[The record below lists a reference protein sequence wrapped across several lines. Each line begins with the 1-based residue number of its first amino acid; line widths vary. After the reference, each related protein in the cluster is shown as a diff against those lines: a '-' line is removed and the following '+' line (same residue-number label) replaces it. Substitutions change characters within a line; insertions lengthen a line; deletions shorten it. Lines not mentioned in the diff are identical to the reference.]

1 MPRSPRTPH
10 IRFTI
15 RCGKPAIA
23 QRADRGVRPYGC
35 EREIFRFV
43 RIRAFFYG
51 GWFTITSRLGA
62 REGLVLMMTCGS
74 AGARVV
80 LIPVDELRPNP
91 AQPRGVFEPEGLQAL
106 ADSIWQYGVLQPL
119 SVRMTADGP
128 ELIAGERRLR
138 AAKLAGLREVPCLL
152 ARSSEEES
160 ALLAL
165 VENLQRRD
173 LHYLEEAAAI
183 ARLISS
189 YGLSQEQA
197 AERLGKSQS
206 AIANKLRLLRLSPD
220 CVRLL
225 REHDLSER
233 HARALLRLTDE
244 EDRLKALQVIAARGY
259 NVAQSEAYI
268 DELLKLKQKTPP
280 PRLPTYIVKDVRI
293 FLNTIRH
300 SLGLMQRAGVE
311 ADMQR
316 EDTDDGILLTIRIPK
331 RAKEAG

>member
-1 MPRSPRTPH
+1 MEMSER
-10 IRFTI
+10 
-15 RCGKPAIA
+15 KPLLSH
-23 QRADRGVRPYGC
+23 R
-35 EREIFRFV
+35 
-43 RIRAFFYG
+43 
-51 GWFTITSRLGA
+51 
-62 REGLVLMMTCGS
+62 VLYLPTD
-74 AGARVV
+74 A
-80 LIPVDELRPNP
+80 LHPNP
-91 AQPRGVFEPEGLQAL
+91 HQPRRDFDEGAL
-106 ADSIWQYGVLQPL
+106 RELSESIRRYGILQPL
-119 SVRMTADGP
+119 TVRRTENGY

-165 VENLQRRD
+165 IENLQRRD

-183 ARLISS
+183 AQLIAA

-268 DELLKLKQKTPP
+268 EELLKLKQKTPP

>member
-1 MPRSPRTPH
+1 MEMSARKPLLPRR
-10 IRFTI
+10 
-15 RCGKPAIA
+15 
-23 QRADRGVRPYGC
+23 
-35 EREIFRFV
+35 
-43 RIRAFFYG
+43 
-51 GWFTITSRLGA
+51 
-62 REGLVLMMTCGS
+62 VLDLPID
-74 AGARVV
+74 A
-80 LIPVDELRPNP
+80 LRPNP
-91 AQPRGVFEPEGLQAL
+91 NQPRIEFDEASLRSL
-106 ADSIWQYGVLQPL
+106 SDSIRRYGILQPL
-119 SVRMTADGP
+119 TVRRTDESY

-165 VENLQRRD
+165 IENLQRRD

-183 ARLISS
+183 ARLIAT

-206 AIANKLRLLRLSPD
+206 AIANKLR
-220 CVRLL
+220 
-225 REHDLSER
+225 
-233 HARALLRLTDE
+233 LLRLTDE

-268 DELLKLKQKTPP
+268 EELLKLKQKTPP

-331 RAKEAG
+331 RAKEGG

>member
-1 MPRSPRTPH
+1 MKLQQKSDFLSTRVQYIST
-10 IRFTI
+10 T
-15 RCGKPAIA
+15 
-23 QRADRGVRPYGC
+23 
-35 EREIFRFV
+35 
-43 RIRAFFYG
+43 RI
-51 GWFTITSRLGA
+51 
-62 REGLVLMMTCGS
+62 
-74 AGARVV
+74 
-80 LIPVDELRPNP
+80 RPNP
-91 AQPRGVFEPEGLQAL
+91 QQPRRSFPEDAL
-106 ADSIWQYGVLQPL
+106 AELAESIRCYGILQPL
-119 SVRMTADGP
+119 TVRRAGGDF

-138 AAKLAGLREVPCLL
+138 AARLAGLREVPCLL

-165 VENLQRRD
+165 IENLQRRD

-183 ARLISS
+183 ARLIAT

-268 DELLKLKQKTPP
+268 EELLKLKQKTPP

>member
-1 MPRSPRTPH
+1 MLDTQVRWLPVEQ
-10 IRFTI
+10 
-15 RCGKPAIA
+15 IA
-23 QRADRGVRPYGC
+23 
-35 EREIFRFV
+35 
-43 RIRAFFYG
+43 
-51 GWFTITSRLGA
+51 
-62 REGLVLMMTCGS
+62 
-74 AGARVV
+74 
-80 LIPVDELRPNP
+80 PNP
-91 AQPRGVFEPEGLQAL
+91 HQPRREFAPGPL
-106 ADSIWQYGVLQPL
+106 AELAESIRRHGIIQPL
-119 SVRMTADGP
+119 SVRRRDNGW

-138 AAKLAGLREVPCLL
+138 AAKLAGLQTVPCL
-152 ARSSEEES
+152 EMQVDEQDS
-160 ALLAL
+160 AILAL
-165 VENLQRRD
+165 IENIQRRD

-183 ARLISS
+183 AAYLRQSGS
-189 YGLSQEQA
+189 TQEEA
-197 AERLGKSQS
+197 AALLGRSPS
-206 AIANKLRLLRLSPD
+206 AVANKLRLLRLSPD

-268 DELLKLKQKTPP
+268 EELLKLKQKTPP

-300 SLGLMQRAGVE
+300 SLGLMQRAGVQ

>member
-1 MPRSPRTPH
+1 MKTFPLRVLAPERTFFDGACTSLTVPSIDGMYGLMAQHEDIVLAIVPGKLTLRDADGVEQIAAVSEGVLKMERS
-10 IRFTI
+10 IR
-15 RCGKPAIA
+15 R
-23 QRADRGVRPYGC
+23 YG
-35 EREIFRFV
+35 I
-43 RIRAFFYG
+43 
-51 GWFTITSRLGA
+51 
-62 REGLVLMMTCGS
+62 
-74 AGARVV
+74 
-80 LIPVDELRPNP
+80 
-91 AQPRGVFEPEGLQAL
+91 
-106 ADSIWQYGVLQPL
+106 LQPL
-119 SVRMTADGP
+119 TVRRTDEGY

-165 VENLQRRD
+165 IENLQRRD

-183 ARLISS
+183 ARLIAT

-268 DELLKLKQKTPP
+268 EELLKLKQKTPP

>member
-1 MPRSPRTPH
+1 MPTGRVNPTQNLVDSYE
-10 IRFTI
+10 TI
-15 RCGKPAIA
+15 K
-23 QRADRGVRPYGC
+23 
-35 EREIFRFV
+35 
-43 RIRAFFYG
+43 
-51 GWFTITSRLGA
+51 
-62 REGLVLMMTCGS
+62 
-74 AGARVV
+74 
-80 LIPVDELRPNP
+80 
-91 AQPRGVFEPEGLQAL
+91 
-106 ADSIWQYGVLQPL
+106 
-119 SVRMTADGP
+119 
-128 ELIAGERRLR
+128 
-138 AAKLAGLREVPCLL
+138 
-152 ARSSEEES
+152 
-160 ALLAL
+160 
-165 VENLQRRD
+165 
-173 LHYLEEAAAI
+173 
-183 ARLISS
+183 
-189 YGLSQEQA
+189 

-268 DELLKLKQKTPP
+268 EELLKLKQKTPP

>member
-1 MPRSPRTPH
+1 M
-10 IRFTI
+10 
-15 RCGKPAIA
+15 
-23 QRADRGVRPYGC
+23 
-35 EREIFRFV
+35 
-43 RIRAFFYG
+43 
-51 GWFTITSRLGA
+51 
-62 REGLVLMMTCGS
+62 
-74 AGARVV
+74 
-80 LIPVDELRPNP
+80 
-91 AQPRGVFEPEGLQAL
+91 
-106 ADSIWQYGVLQPL
+106 
-119 SVRMTADGP
+119 
-128 ELIAGERRLR
+128 
-138 AAKLAGLREVPCLL
+138 PCLL

-165 VENLQRRD
+165 IENLQRRD

-183 ARLISS
+183 ARLIAT

-197 AERLGKSQS
+197 AEIAGVTRQS
-206 AIANKLRLLRLSPD
+206 YSIANKLRLLRLSPD

-268 DELLKLKQKTPP
+268 EELLKLKQKTPP

>member
-1 MPRSPRTPH
+1 MEMSARKPLLPRR
-10 IRFTI
+10 
-15 RCGKPAIA
+15 
-23 QRADRGVRPYGC
+23 
-35 EREIFRFV
+35 
-43 RIRAFFYG
+43 
-51 GWFTITSRLGA
+51 
-62 REGLVLMMTCGS
+62 VLDLPID
-74 AGARVV
+74 A
-80 LIPVDELRPNP
+80 LHPNP
-91 AQPRGVFEPEGLQAL
+91 NQPRIEFDEASLRSL
-106 ADSIWQYGVLQPL
+106 SDSIRRYGILQPL
-119 SVRMTADGP
+119 TVRRTDEGY

-160 ALLAL
+160 ALL
-165 VENLQRRD
+165 
-173 LHYLEEAAAI
+173 
-183 ARLISS
+183 
-189 YGLSQEQA
+189 G
-197 AERLGKSQS
+197 LGKSQS

-268 DELLKLKQKTPP
+268 EELLKLKQKTPP

>member
-1 MPRSPRTPH
+1 MNTEQLETFLALAETKNFS
-10 IRFTI
+10 
-15 RCGKPAIA
+15 RCA
-23 QRADRGVRPYGC
+23 QRLIISQSAVSKRIFELEKELGQTLFHRSGGVALTGEGRAFRPYA
-35 EREIFRFV
+35 EQM
-43 RIRAFFYG
+43 
-51 GWFTITSRLGA
+51 LN
-62 REGLVLMMTCGS
+62 
-74 AGARVV
+74 
-80 LIPVDELRPNP
+80 LR
-91 AQPRGVFEPEGLQAL
+91 
-106 ADSIWQYGVLQPL
+106 
-119 SVRMTADGP
+119 
-128 ELIAGERRLR
+128 
-138 AAKLAGLREVPCLL
+138 
-152 ARSSEEES
+152 
-160 ALLAL
+160 
-165 VENLQRRD
+165 
-173 LHYLEEAAAI
+173 
-183 ARLISS
+183 
-189 YGLSQEQA
+189 EQA

-268 DELLKLKQKTPP
+268 EELLKLKQKTPP

-300 SLGLMQRAGVE
+300 SLGLMQRAGVQ

>member
-1 MPRSPRTPH
+1 MAKEIVEIPT
-10 IRFTI
+10 
-15 RCGKPAIA
+15 
-23 QRADRGVRPYGC
+23 
-35 EREIFRFV
+35 ER
-43 RIRAFFYG
+43 
-51 GWFTITSRLGA
+51 L
-62 REGLVLMMTCGS
+62 L
-74 AGARVV
+74 
-80 LIPVDELRPNP
+80 PNP
-91 AQPRGVFEPEGLQAL
+91 YQPRKQFSSEEMLGL
-106 ADSIWQYGVLQPL
+106 ADSIQQNGVLQPL
-119 SVRMTADGP
+119 LARRINNSDYY

-138 AAKLAGLREVPCLL
+138 ASILANLQTVPCIVLDCDYQD
-152 ARSSEEES
+152 S
-160 ALLAL
+160 AVISIL
-165 VENLQRRD
+165 ENIQRAN
-173 LHYLEEAAAI
+173 LNFFEEALAI
-183 ARLISS
+183 AHLHEHF
-189 YGLSQEQA
+189 GLTQQEIGKK
-197 AERLGKSQS
+197 LGKSQS
-206 AIANKLRLLRLSPD
+206 ALSNKLRLLRLSPD

-268 DELLKLKQKTPP
+268 EELLKLKQKTPP

>member
-1 MPRSPRTPH
+1 MEMSARKPLLPRR
-10 IRFTI
+10 
-15 RCGKPAIA
+15 
-23 QRADRGVRPYGC
+23 
-35 EREIFRFV
+35 
-43 RIRAFFYG
+43 
-51 GWFTITSRLGA
+51 
-62 REGLVLMMTCGS
+62 VLDLPID
-74 AGARVV
+74 A
-80 LIPVDELRPNP
+80 LRPNP
-91 AQPRGVFEPEGLQAL
+91 NQPRIEFDEASLRSL
-106 ADSIWQYGVLQPL
+106 SDSIRRYGILQPL
-119 SVRMTADGP
+119 TVRRTDEGY

-138 AAKLAGLREVPCLL
+138 AAKIAGLREVPCLL

-165 VENLQRRD
+165 IENLQRRD

-183 ARLISS
+183 ARLIAT
-189 YGLSQEQA
+189 YGLSQEQE

-206 AIANKLRLLRLSPD
+206 AIANKLR
-220 CVRLL
+220 
-225 REHDLSER
+225 
-233 HARALLRLTDE
+233 LLRLTDE

-268 DELLKLKQKTPP
+268 EELLKLKQKTPP

>member
-1 MPRSPRTPH
+1 MKLQQKSDFLSTRVQYIST
-10 IRFTI
+10 T
-15 RCGKPAIA
+15 
-23 QRADRGVRPYGC
+23 
-35 EREIFRFV
+35 
-43 RIRAFFYG
+43 RI
-51 GWFTITSRLGA
+51 
-62 REGLVLMMTCGS
+62 
-74 AGARVV
+74 
-80 LIPVDELRPNP
+80 RPNP
-91 AQPRGVFEPEGLQAL
+91 QQPRRSFPEDAL
-106 ADSIWQYGVLQPL
+106 AELTESIRRYGILQPL
-119 SVRMTADGP
+119 TVRRTDEGY

-165 VENLQRRD
+165 IENLQRRD

-183 ARLISS
+183 ARLIAT

-268 DELLKLKQKTPP
+268 EELLKLKQKTPP